1 MHHETPM
8 LWTHRLEGLGQESQ
22 KQKISSQEDQDT
34 SNAWEVAEKEGTPED
49 PSKRTDKGKSS
60 HAFSAGNLVTLQ
72 EIADR
77 NIMAIKG
84 PNAQTKG
91 PHKTICQ

>member
-1 MHHETPM
+1 MN
-8 LWTHRLEGLGQESQ
+8 
-22 KQKISSQEDQDT
+22 
-34 SNAWEVAEKEGTPED
+34 NAWEVAEREDTPED

-60 HAFSAGNLVTLQ
+60 HASSVESLVTLQ

-84 PNAQTKG
+84 PNTQTQG
-91 PHKTICQ
+91 PHETTCQQYTPGRPVKTQVESLEA